1 MQLTHHSKPS
11 GQDATTT
18 LPPRAS
24 VVFRALRLVPR
35 HLPTVATF
43 GSSIFEVVEATR
55 QYVSFRAESGRT
67 SPLQGAGAGRQGSGR
82 QWLPSAPVGRH
93 NSSRRAWASQDRRTS
108 LSTPK
113 PSRSSARPSRS
124 SLRRCSPRKTPV
136 ERSSRFVSTSWPHA
150 PTVPPSAC
158 TRAKRKEAHIVASN
172 LSDWRLGLDPV
183 YKLDPQCPR
192 EVAT

>member
-1 MQLTHHSKPS
+1 MLFLRES
-11 GQDATTT
+11 GQRRTLGCHVTTT
-18 LPPRAS
+18 LPPHGHHWSRRII
-24 VVFRALRLVPR
+24 VCQN
-35 HLPTVATF
+35 TVATF

-55 QYVSFRAESGRT
+55 QYISFRAESGRT

-172 LSDWRLGLDPV
+172 LSDWRLGNKPV